1 MTEFIVRNRE
11 MDTASRN
18 LSNLISDALAIEE
31 QEAFEAGKVG
41 FMARML
47 VQATMPHSDPKSATF
62 ERVNGNFCLTMYAP
76 SPKIGL
82 PYGTIPRLLLSWIT
96 TEAVRTKERELILGD
111 SMSGFMRQLDLV
123 PTGGRWGSVTRL
135 KDQTKR
141 LFSASV
147 SCYTDTE
154 EGYQNINFHLVKRS
168 SLWWEPKNP
177 GQQTLWQSS
186 ILLDE
191 DFFEEIT
198 NRPVPIDM
206 RALKALKRSPL
217 ALDIY
222 NWLTYRMSYLSRSTT
237 IPWEALQMQFGSA
250 YAEKRVFKYK
260 FLEAM
265 KKVQLVYPEAKV
277 SESDGGLLLIPSKP
291 HIAKK

>member
-1 MTEFIVRNRE
+1 MSLEKSGVEKNR
-11 MDTASRN
+11 SLN
-18 LSNLISDALAIEE
+18 NLISDALAIED
-31 QEAFEAGKVG
+31 EAALEAGKVG

-47 VQATMPHSDPKSATF
+47 VQATMPHSDPKDHTF
-62 ERVNGNFCLTMYAP
+62 ERVNGSFTLSMTAG

-96 TEAVRTKERELILGD
+96 TEAVKTKERELILGD

-147 SCYTDTE
+147 SCYTDTP
-154 EGYQNINFHLVKRS
+154 EGYQNINFHVVKRS

-177 GQQTLWQSS
+177 HQQTLWQSS
-186 ILLDE
+186 ILLDA
-191 DFFEEIT
+191 DFFDEIT

-222 NWLTYRMSYLSRSTT
+222 NWLTYRMSYLNRSTV
-237 IPWEALQMQFGSA
+237 IPWEALQMQFGSS
-250 YAEKRVFKYK
+250 YAEKRIFKYK
-260 FLEAM
+260 FLEAL

-277 SESDGGLLLIPSKP
+277 CDSDNGLRLTPSKP
-291 HIAKK
+291 HIAKS

>member
-1 MTEFIVRNRE
+1 
-11 MDTASRN
+11 
-18 LSNLISDALAIEE
+18 
-31 QEAFEAGKVG
+31 
-41 FMARML
+41 
-47 VQATMPHSDPKSATF
+47 
-62 ERVNGNFCLTMYAP
+62 
-76 SPKIGL
+76 
-82 PYGTIPRLLLSWIT
+82 
-96 TEAVRTKERELILGD
+96 
-111 SMSGFMRQLDLV
+111 
-123 PTGGRWGSVTRL
+123 
-135 KDQTKR
+135 
-141 LFSASV
+141 
-147 SCYTDTE
+147 
-154 EGYQNINFHLVKRS
+154 
-168 SLWWEPKNP
+168 
-177 GQQTLWQSS
+177 
-186 ILLDE
+186 
-191 DFFEEIT
+191 
-198 NRPVPIDM
+198 M

>member
-1 MTEFIVRNRE
+1 

-31 QEAFEAGKVG
+31 QDAFEAGKVG

-47 VQATMPHSDPKSATF
+47 VQATMPHSDPKSSTF
-62 ERVNGNFCLTMYAP
+62 ERVNGNFCLTMSAP

-147 SCYTDTE
+147 SCYTDTP

-177 GQQTLWQSS
+177 DQQTLWQSS

-250 YAEKRVFKYK
+250 YAEKRIFKYK

-291 HIAKK
+291 HITKK

>member
-1 MTEFIVRNRE
+1 MSLDNSGDKNR
-11 MDTASRN
+11 SLN
-18 LSNLISDALAIEE
+18 NLISDALAIEE

-47 VQATMPHSDPKSATF
+47 VQATMPHSDPKSTTF
-62 ERVNGNFCLTMYAP
+62 ERVNGNFHLTMSAP
-76 SPKIGL
+76 SAKIGL
-82 PYGTIPRLLLSWIT
+82 PFGTIPRLLLSWIT

-111 SMSGFMRQLDLV
+111 SMSSFMRQLDLA
-123 PTGGRWGSVTRL
+123 PTGGGKGNIVRL
-135 KDQTKR
+135 KNQTKR

-177 GQQTLWQSS
+177 DQLALWHSS
-186 ILLDE
+186 VLLDE

-250 YAEKRVFKYK
+250 YSETRIFKYK

-277 SESDGGLLLIPSKP
+277 RESDGGLLLTPSKP